1 MKRKE
6 DQGGE
11 KYIFTH
17 DEKKGKANPICFF
30 FSKCSDGTHLLLKA
44 VAMFIA
50 TLRLKISQSSAQ
62 YLRVASRPD
71 WGLMNQGTG
80 ELGKLDLKCFQ
91 ARLTEKI

>member
-1 MKRKE
+1 MRKRE
-6 DQGGE
+6 R
-11 KYIFTH
+11 
-17 DEKKGKANPICFF
+17 PIPSVFF
-30 FSKCSDGTHLLLKA
+30 FSKCLDGTHLLLKA

-62 YLRVASRPD
+62 YLRVAGRPD